1 MLFNVIGAETSM
13 RSDRQLLLI
22 ACLDKRKAA
31 HGLII
36 GSLLFATHVH
46 AQVTGFG
53 RSSAPIYG
61 GTGIAA
67 QPASPFQPMQGTFA
81 AAHKTSDGKPCISVS
96 PSARAQ
102 AVNPKIIDQVVLV
115 NNVCGQPIKVQV
127 CYPKSSDCITVALE
141 GFQKLQRI
149 LGIGSSPAFAYEYR
163 ELF

>member
-1 MLFNVIGAETSM
+1 MQNRQSHLIGF
-13 RSDRQLLLI
+13 
-22 ACLDKRKAA
+22 LDKKKTTL
-31 HGLII
+31 GLVV
-36 GSLLFATHVH
+36 GSLVFATHAL

-96 PSARAQ
+96 ASARAQ

-115 NNVCGQPIKVQV
+115 NNFCGQPIKVQV
-127 CYPKSSDCITVALE
+127 CYPKSSDCITVVLE

>member
-1 MLFNVIGAETSM
+1 M
-13 RSDRQLLLI
+13 RDSRSRNLI
-22 ACLDKRKAA
+22 ACAGSFLIAA
-31 HGLII
+31 F
-36 GSLLFATHVH
+36 LFYAQVH

-61 GTGIAA
+61 GNGIAT

-81 AAHKTSDGKPCISVS
+81 TAHKTSDGKPCISVS
-96 PSARAQ
+96 ASARAQ
-102 AVNPKIIDQVVLV
+102 VVNPKIIDQVVLV

-127 CYPKSSDCITVALE
+127 CYPKSSDCITVVLE